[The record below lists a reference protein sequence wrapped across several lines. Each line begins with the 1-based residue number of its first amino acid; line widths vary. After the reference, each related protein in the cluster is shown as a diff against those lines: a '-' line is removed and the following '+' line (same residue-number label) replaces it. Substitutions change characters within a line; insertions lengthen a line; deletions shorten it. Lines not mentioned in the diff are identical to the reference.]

1 MLDDGQAW
9 QCSFAWLDAGSF
21 GTRSLMDLI
30 GSSQRAGAQ
39 RRLTLP
45 IVVLGLSTQVHD
57 RISSHQRS
65 HHSPACSTVKV
76 VTVGLVDV
84 GPEAVEQ
91 GGLVFVAG
99 GRF

>member
-1 MLDDGQAW
+1 
-9 QCSFAWLDAGSF
+9 
-21 GTRSLMDLI
+21 MDLI

-45 IVVLGLSTQVHD
+45 IVVLGLSARVHD

-65 HHSPACSTVKV
+65 HHSPACSTVNV
-76 VTVGLVDV
+76 VTVDLVDV

-99 GRF
+99 GRFRSIERIDIWSDI